1 MELKEKVS
9 LIAKEYEFNVATA
22 QKYLNT
28 LLEYPFINVEDED
41 QLLCCLELIIA
52 ERTTQKLITEQ
63 NVSKQLKR
71 SLKETIIEMIYN
83 VYGDKAID
91 HLDDEFVKQKRLI
104 LNNNPYLEDKGYL
117 NSELDYNGY
126 E

>member
-1 MELKEKVS
+1 MELKEKVRM
-9 LIAKEYEFNVATA
+9 IAREYEFSVGTA

-28 LLEYPFINVEDED
+28 LLEYPFIKVEDED

-63 NVSKQLKR
+63 NVSPQLKR
-71 SLKETIIEMIYN
+71 SLKETITEMIYN
-83 VYGDKAID
+83 VYGDKATD

-104 LNNNPYLEDKGYL
+104 LNNDPYLEDKGYL

-126 E
+126 